1 MAALVECGTHV
12 VLEAELGGCR
22 VGELALSARLPAPT
36 ARSVTRNESAVVLSS
51 KTPDGVHQQIWAH
64 LLVHH
69 ALRSLMCRTAATPG
83 PGSRP
88 AVLHRHPAFNPL
100 QCHHL
105 ARRLFPLNTN
115 REHTND
121 SVYGSFCAPDESIT
135 AVHGLVCP

>member
-12 VLEAELGGCR
+12 VLDAELGGCR

-69 ALRSLMCRTAATPG
+69 ALRVPDVQDR
-83 PGSRP
+83 
-88 AVLHRHPAFNPL
+88 RHPRAWIPTGCPSPTPCV
-100 QCHHL
+100 QP
-105 ARRLFPLNTN
+105 A
-115 REHTND
+115 
-121 SVYGSFCAPDESIT
+121 
-135 AVHGLVCP
+135 AVHGLVCL